1 MFGRIWLQNLM
12 QCRKAL
18 SLVTY
23 PIAYASRARSSK
35 TCTSKHVTEVKMNEN
50 RNKPGN
56 KIATIPNA
64 LCLFRIGMTPVIG
77 YLIIK
82 ESYMIALALFAVSG
96 ITDWLDGYIARSFW
110 SQSSLVG
117 SIIDPVADKLL
128 VTTVFIMPLTILV
141 ILRDVGLIAGGAVT
155 RYKTLEKPVTLVRYF
170 SPSVSPLQVTP
181 TSISEYGTS
190 DVYNRWKPG
199 ISYIRLYE
207 SPFSNTYLLC
217 YCRNNDLFWVP
228 VRKADQNEASKE
240 RIIRENEIRFIV
252 INIRSEPG
260 MLLVHKLNFT
270 GDNVRILYCLTTL
283 HGKTNFETNKWSKP
297 KRDTLMEGNK

>member
-1 MFGRIWLQNLM
+1 MSVTFSITSDQICSVTQSCLQRIS
-12 QCRKAL
+12 K
-18 SLVTY
+18 
-23 PIAYASRARSSK
+23 SSK

-128 VTTVFIMPLTILV
+128 VTTVFISLTYVKLVPLPLTILV

-181 TSISEYGTS
+181 TSISKVNTALQMCTIGGSLVSPILGFTNHLFLTHIYFATAATTIYSGFQYARLT
-190 DVYNRWKPG
+190 RMKP
-199 ISYIRLYE
+199 
-207 SPFSNTYLLC
+207 
-217 YCRNNDLFWVP
+217 V
-228 VRKADQNEASKE
+228 KKE
-240 RIIRENEIRFIV
+240 
-252 INIRSEPG
+252 
-260 MLLVHKLNFT
+260 
-270 GDNVRILYCLTTL
+270 
-283 HGKTNFETNKWSKP
+283 
-297 KRDTLMEGNK
+297 